1 MILRKYKNNLLTI
14 IQERGIDPNLF
25 MAKDETISKMEY
37 FVISGRDTNIR
48 FAVRPY
54 YGSFEKFYLRY
65 SEYLNNFPLTA
76 EEYIINWEEL
86 SNKFLTFLKNVVKP
100 YLDDISTPDLWH
112 ALQET
117 GSQLKF
123 GLGKPDDFKP
133 FSDEEKVQ
141 IRLSLGDFK
150 LLIVN
155 NFNPVQ
161 EQLDS
166 VNKRLDYLTAA
177 LEKHNK
183 FDWKGIAINTVFSI
197 IIALSLSPEQGN
209 QLFLLFQQVFSKV
222 LRFLPS
228 P

>member
-54 YGSFEKFYLRY
+54 YGSFEKFYLR
-65 SEYLNNFPLTA
+65 
-76 EEYIINWEEL
+76 YIINWEEL